1 MVRKIKVVNIAPLE
15 ETPRDDEDE
24 QEQEQTIEP
33 TEATI
38 EETPP
43 ETTTP
48 EVEVEEPPPE
58 PIIKKP
64 PVKRAKAKA
73 KPQPKEEEEEEEEQ
87 PIQPE
92 VEIEEPPPEQTIKK
106 TPAKKRAKPK
116 AKPQPTLENGGIL
129 PSEVQSQYKGQM
141 DIEETPEQFWRRTMK
156 ELKDKKK
163 SQYQSLCSNAF

>member
-73 KPQPKEEEEEEEEQ
+73 KPE
-87 PIQPE
+87 
-92 VEIEEPPPEQTIKK
+92 
-106 TPAKKRAKPK
+106 
-116 AKPQPTLENGGIL
+116 PTLENGGIL
-129 PSEVQSQYKGQM
+129 PSEVQSPYKGQM
-141 DIEETPEQFWRRTMK
+141 DIEESPEQFWRRTMK
-156 ELKDKKK
+156 EMKENKK
-163 SQYQSLCSNAF
+163 SQYQSLCANAF